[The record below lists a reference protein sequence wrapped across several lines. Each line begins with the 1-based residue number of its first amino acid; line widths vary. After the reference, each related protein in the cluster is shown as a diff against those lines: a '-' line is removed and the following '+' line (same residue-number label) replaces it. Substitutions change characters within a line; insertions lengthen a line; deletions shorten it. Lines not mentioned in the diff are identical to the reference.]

1 MLLKNGARLCA
12 GSPFVPRN
20 RETGTWSGILPPLPH
35 RHKKE
40 PLPGPGLCGHLSPMT
55 HPTFTLEHTDGAAR
69 AGLLHTA
76 HGPVPTPIF
85 MPVGTVGSVKALA
98 PDDLLAIGAPII
110 LGNTYHLYLRPGH
123 ELVAR
128 RGGLHNFAAW
138 PGSILTDSG
147 GFQVFSLSS
156 LRKIHEEGVEFR
168 SHLDGSRHLF
178 TPEKV
183 LEIQRALNSDIMM
196 VLDECV
202 PFGAD
207 YDYTER
213 SLALTT
219 RWARRARVAYP
230 AGTARNLL
238 FGIVQG
244 GFFKDL
250 RRRSAEE
257 ICAQDFDGF
266 AIGGLSVGEPKPQ
279 MYDLL
284 YHTAPLLPQDKPR
297 YLMGVGTPL
306 DIVTGIHAGVD
317 MFDCVLPTRNAR
329 NGTLYTS
336 YGKVNIKR
344 RQYAED
350 DRPLDPRCRCYTCRT
365 FTRAYLR
372 HLFASQELL
381 AFRLNSLHNLTY
393 FLDLVRGAREA
404 ILQNRYGDYL
414 ARIAALYPD
423 EAARAAG
430 A

>member
-1 MLLKNGARLCA
+1 
-12 GSPFVPRN
+12 
-20 RETGTWSGILPPLPH
+20 
-35 RHKKE
+35 
-40 PLPGPGLCGHLSPMT
+40 MT

-213 SLALTT
+213 SLALTP

-372 HLFASQELL
+372 QSGVAGLSPQFPAQPDLFSGSGPRRARGHSSE
-381 AFRLNSLHNLTY
+381 SL
-393 FLDLVRGAREA
+393 RGLSGPHRRPLPRRSRPRRRRVGGRAWGSFFVW
-404 ILQNRYGDYL
+404 YPHGD
-414 ARIAALYPD
+414 
-423 EAARAAG
+423 RAAPSAG
-430 A
+430 GRRRRHAGTLLPGRRDKRFPCEGRAGPRG